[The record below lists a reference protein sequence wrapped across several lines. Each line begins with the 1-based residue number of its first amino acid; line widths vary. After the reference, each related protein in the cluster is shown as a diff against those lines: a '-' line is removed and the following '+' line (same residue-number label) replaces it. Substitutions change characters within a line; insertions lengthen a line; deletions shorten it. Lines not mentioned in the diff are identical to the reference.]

1 MTIPNPQVA
10 IGQLAAEHPSLARVF
25 DRLGL
30 DYCCRG
36 WMPLDQACA
45 DARLDLDEVL
55 NQLDA
60 CADPEV
66 EPGPD
71 ARSGPVLGPL
81 IDHIVELHGR
91 LRSEISQLADLAG
104 RVASAH
110 GVHDP
115 KLKGVAHELGEFQAE
130 LESHLDQEESN
141 LFPILRQL
149 DAARDQPGGSED
161 RLGDPIRIPEREHWT
176 AAAALGRLRALTD
189 DYTAPA
195 DACASYRTLLEGLA
209 RLDADLRR
217 SIHEETNI
225 LYPKACATR
234 STPPDREGRLPTRG

>member
-36 WMPLDQACA
+36 RMPLDRACA

-55 NQLDA
+55 HELDA
-60 CADPEV
+60 SADPEV

-71 ARSGPVLGPL
+71 AQSGPALGPL
-81 IDHIVELHGR
+81 IDRIVELHGR
-91 LRSEISQLADLAG
+91 LRSELSQLAELAG

-110 GVHDP
+110 GVRDP
-115 KLKGVAHELGEFQAE
+115 KLRGVAHELGEFRAE
-130 LESHLDQEESN
+130 LESHLDREESS

-149 DAARDQPGGSED
+149 DAARDQPAGSEG
-161 RLGDPIRIPEREHWT
+161 RLGDPIRVPEREHWT
-176 AAAALGRLRALTD
+176 AAAALGRLRVLTN
-189 DYTAPA
+189 DYTAPVG
-195 DACASYRTLLEGLA
+195 ACAPYRTLLEGLV

-217 SIHEETNI
+217 SIHEENNI
-225 LYPKACATR
+225 LYPRARATGSAHPDPDH
-234 STPPDREGRLPTRG
+234 STRH